1 MNSFH
6 RQAVCAT
13 IVGVVVA
20 LALWSPR
27 ASGAQT
33 INQCAK
39 LITDVQKHLTDGCI
53 NLGKDQ
59 ICYGNRSVKV
69 DFQDTASRNV
79 RFSDVGD
86 TAPIQLIKSIRTS
99 PLNLNQDEWGLV
111 VLRMQATNL
120 PNTTAG
126 QAVTFIVYG
135 DTTLTNQTE
144 PTSDNATATPA
155 TASTGGTT
163 CTATTT
169 RATYLRGKP
178 AFNANNEALLQ
189 SNTPI
194 TLTERTADGQWVFA
208 QRDASTGWVSVSTL
222 KSSCD
227 VKGLPV
233 TDPTVVAGLPG
244 LNAFYFTTNI
254 SPTAVCS
261 DIPSAGLLIQSP
273 GGRKVSFQANGVD
286 VTIGSTVVLTALPNG
301 TMTLYVIQG
310 QATLTFNGVTQIV
323 NEGFQSTVQLGG
335 ANGLQAV
342 QPPTFPRFITL
353 LNVQQISMQTL
364 CDAAKALGLT
374 IPCSIPRPAPTFTPT
389 ATTNPAAAGQCGDR
403 TFLSD
408 GLVCIPNVGVVPCN
422 RDGVCN
428 NGEHSYICPE
438 DCGSPPVSLPLD
450 VPTKAPPLPTA
461 TETPFSESE

>member
-1 MNSFH
+1 MKGVH
-6 RQAVCAT
+6 RQLVFVT
-13 IVGVVVA
+13 IVGIVVT
-20 LALWSPR
+20 LALWSPQP
-27 ASGAQT
+27 SSAQT

-39 LITDVQKHLTDGCI
+39 LLTDVQKHLTDGCI

-69 DFQDTASRNV
+69 DFQDTASGNV
-79 RFSDVGD
+79 QFSNVGD
-86 TAPIQLIKSIRTS
+86 TAPVKLIKSIRTS

-111 VLRMQATNL
+111 VLRMQGTNL

-144 PTSDNATATPA
+144 PTSDNTPA
-155 TASTGGTT
+155 TPVASTAAT
-163 CTATTT
+163 CAATTT

-189 SNTPI
+189 PNTSI

-208 QRDASTGWVSVSTL
+208 QRDASTGWVAVSTL

-233 TDPTVVAGLPG
+233 TDPTVPAGLPG

-254 SPTAVCS
+254 SPTAVCA

-273 GGRKVSFQANGVD
+273 GGRRVSFQANGVD
-286 VTIGSTVVLTALPNG
+286 VTIGSTVILSAKPNG
-301 TMTLYVIQG
+301 TMILSVIQG
-310 QATLTFNGVTQIV
+310 QATMTFNGVTQIIY
-323 NEGFQSTVQLGG
+323 EGYQSTVQLGG
-335 ANGLQAV
+335 PNGLQAIR
-342 QPPTFPRFITL
+342 PPTFPRFITTL
-353 LNVQQISMQTL
+353 DGRLFSILTL
-364 CDAAKALGLT
+364 CNAAKAAGIT
-374 IPCSIPRPAPTFTPT
+374 IPCVIPRAAPPTPT
-389 ATTNPAAAGQCGDR
+389 ANPAAAGQCSER
-403 TFLSD
+403 TFLPN
-408 GLVCIPNVGVVPCN
+408 GTVCLPNVGVVPCN

-438 DCGSPPVSLPLD
+438 DCGKPPVPLPLQN
-450 VPTKAPPLPTA
+450 PTSCPSSAPC
-461 TETPFSESE
+461 